1 MTGRSLPLSLPSED
15 KPSEVQRASLV
26 GRSLRLV
33 AGLGAVALLAAACS
47 STPSTPSTPSALKT
61 SKSAAKVKTA
71 AATVVVKTGTATVSG
86 KSETVLTDSA
96 GLTLYYFTPDTSTAA
111 KCTASFKLP
120 NGQPCTTVWPP
131 LLLSA
136 GSPGASTS
144 LTGTLSTASDGNGRQ
159 VEYNGHPLYLF
170 SGDTAPGQA
179 KGNGLL
185 GKWWVATPSLAASS
199 AYGSSTGAY
208 GSSSGAYGSSTSSG
222 SSGSYGSSSST
233 KSSSSGGSGS
243 SSSGGW
249 AG

>member
-15 KPSEVQRASLV
+15 KPSEVQRARPL
-26 GRSLRLV
+26 GRSLRLA
-33 AGLGAVALLAAACS
+33 AGLGTVALLAAACS
-47 STPSTPSTPSALKT
+47 STPSTPSAATPT
-61 SKSAAKVKTA
+61 NAAKAKTA

-131 LLLSA
+131 LLLST

-199 AYGSSTGAY
+199 AYGSSSGAY
-208 GSSSGAYGSSTSSG
+208 GSSSSSG
-222 SSGSYGSSSST
+222 SSGSYGSSSSN
-233 KSSSSGGSGS
+233 KSSSSGSSGS